1 MNPYQPLPITEDMLS
16 NNYEVIKDPINTAE
30 QQNYSDLLKKTIEN
44 ELIKNGLLNHNINLD
59 GVIDL
64 GKIRLECEE
73 YKKQLVLAQ
82 SMISSL
88 KNDLV
93 ELTKENDDL
102 KINQEKNTH
111 INNNESINMN
121 NQIFDINKKLI
132 NYKNNYEKISN
143 DFEKLLLE
151 KKNLKNEN
159 SILKKEIKNLKN
171 KVNDLEN
178 IKNKNE
184 INIKEESVNNLDYKV
199 KYEEVLNKLNFL
211 EKEKNNNNNEGIND
225 NKKIKEEK
233 EKLIIENKK
242 QKEDIKNILKE
253 KKNIEN
259 ENKANKNKLLEINKI
274 YEKEKEKL
282 KEEIKKLN
290 EKILEKENDK
300 ENYNYYIDD
309 TEDENNFFEK
319 KRVDISFIN
328 ANENKQKKE
337 NLPLKEKYNELNNKY
352 NNILTKYN
360 EIQKEK
366 EKIKELFMKRNKLN
380 CDNNF
385 KNKNEL
391 KNLIENSIEFKSDNN
406 NFNDSFDY
414 NRIKYILWEMDE
426 EIKEKEIIIND
437 NKNQMEEL
445 YKEIEHKF
453 KFYDE
458 YITNNK
464 INIKNSLS
472 QLFILLAQFKEKAI
486 ILSNNKYF
494 SQIIS
499 ANFFS
504 DIDKIINQINAIN
517 NISNYDIE
525 LNDQIF
531 FDTIN
536 TFICLLS
543 QELNIIYNKSYKYKY
558 YNFND
563 KNEET
568 KNDDNE
574 LLLKINYRENE
585 SKDLIKDYTELK
597 MKNQLILKEHS
608 KMKNDIIDLDNKLK
622 EMTLKYNYNQK
633 TVLLNNEGKKLLLNN
648 IYKFLQN
655 ITDKEL
661 VKLIY
666 DILNQ
671 IEQINMIK
679 LNKCKVEEKLNLLKN
694 NENIMNEEENDLGK
708 NILNERNKL
717 KKLIDDYENKIKDK
731 DRTLQKLNEEYNN
744 KVNIYSNTIQKLN
757 EKNEFLIN
765 DNEELRQKL
774 ISMDKEKY
782 KFGDK
787 SF

>member
-1 MNPYQPLPITEDMLS
+1 MPITEDMLS
-16 NNYEVIKDPINTAE
+16 NDYEIIKDPINTAE

-93 ELTKENDDL
+93 ELTKENEDL
-102 KINQEKNTH
+102 KINQEKNTN

-143 DFEKLLLE
+143 DFEKLLSE

-159 SILKKEIKNLKN
+159 SILKKEIKNLKS
-171 KVNDLEN
+171 KVNDFEN

-211 EKEKNNNNNEGIND
+211 EKEKNNINNEGMNN

-242 QKEDIKNILKE
+242 QKVDIKNILKE

-309 TEDENNFFEK
+309 TEDENNFFEN
-319 KRVDISFIN
+319 KRVDISYIN
-328 ANENKQKKE
+328 SNEIKQNKE
-337 NLPLKEKYNELNNKY
+337 NLSLKEKYNELNNKY
-352 NNILTKYN
+352 NSILTKYN

-366 EKIKELFMKRNKLN
+366 EKIKELFMKRNKIN

-385 KNKNEL
+385 QNKNEL
-391 KNLIENSIEFKSDNN
+391 ENLIENSIEYKSDNN
-406 NFNDSFDY
+406 NFDNSFNY
-414 NRIKYILWEMDE
+414 NRIKYILWERDE

-437 NKNQMEEL
+437 YKNQMEEL
-445 YKEIEHKF
+445 YKEIEDKF
-453 KFYDE
+453 RFYDE

-472 QLFILLAQFKEKAI
+472 LLFILLAQFKEKAI
-486 ILSNNKYF
+486 ILSNNLYF

-499 ANFFS
+499 PNFIS
-504 DIDKIINQINAIN
+504 NIDKIINQINAIN

-536 TFICLLS
+536 NFISLLS
-543 QELNIIYNKSYKYKY
+543 QELIIIYNKSYKYKY

-563 KNEET
+563 KNEEK

-633 TVLLNNEGKKLLLNN
+633 NVLLNNEGKKLLLNN

-655 ITDKEL
+655 ITDKDL

-671 IEQINMIK
+671 IEQINMTK
-679 LNKCKVEEKLNLLKN
+679 LNKCKVEEKLNLMKN
-694 NENIMNEEENDLGK
+694 NENIMNEEENELGK

-717 KKLIDDYENKIKDK
+717 KRLIDDYENKINDK
-731 DRTLQKLNEEYNN
+731 ERTLQKLNEEYND
-744 KVNIYSNTIQKLN
+744 KVNIYSNTTQKLK
-757 EKNEFLIN
+757 EKNEYLIN

-774 ISMDKEKY
+774 IIKEKEKY
-782 KFGDK
+782 KYGDN